1 MYQAP
6 EARAAR
12 VAATRC
18 AADEA
23 RAAARIAALRHTA
36 THALSMSRAIET
48 CMGRCTPQRWTTAAF
63 VASVGVLFA
72 LLAPVWRFQVRAMDP
87 DGRAPPFFRAPS
99 SGLGWFQVVLGVV
112 MCGACTWEFVRPA
125 FTSLTA
131 STEAATNT
139 PVYLPRGG
147 PPDARHAEEMRD
159 LGRPPCGFAS

>member
-1 MYQAP
+1 
-6 EARAAR
+6 
-12 VAATRC
+12 
-18 AADEA
+18 
-23 RAAARIAALRHTA
+23 
-36 THALSMSRAIET
+36 MSRAIET